1 MKKVIHVL
9 FFVTQLNQQY
19 WHLNLKAGKQQTN
32 ISQLIPYITIL
43 TFENLQEV
51 GGEITRNKCV
61 YYRFQIISR
70 WNHQPLL
77 NTSKQTHS
85 LLTAGKKYNKKTLRD
100 SGLKLWLFW
109 ILPYLVQNPRPWSTR
124 RPQMI
129 FAWLVFLSQGKWAN
143 TCTCFWA
150 WWALN

>member
-19 WHLNLKAGKQQTN
+19 WHLNLKAGKQRTKFVRCFLTVDSLNHDPN
-32 ISQLIPYITIL
+32 IWGFARSGWRNYQEQMRLLQIP
-43 TFENLQEV
+43 
-51 GGEITRNKCV
+51 
-61 YYRFQIISR
+61 
-70 WNHQPLL
+70 NHQPLL
-77 NTSKQTHS
+77 NMSKQTHS
-85 LLTAGKKYNKKTLRD
+85 LLTAAKKYDNKKKLRD

-109 ILPYLVQNPRPWSTR
+109 ILPYLVQNPWPWSTR

-150 WWALN
+150 WWTLN